1 MNKITV
7 RSRQCGAA
15 TITILLL
22 VGVSISIA
30 VLGSLHYIQGSQ
42 NQTLTM
48 HAQTLAQRK
57 AWVGVDLTK
66 KYLNALNSSQLEE
79 LIDSLPLK
87 AEVGQT
93 QLTLKPSVSDPN
105 IHLSLFKEEVD
116 DKTYLYAEVNAEAAK
131 GTKAYSNSSIEAVFE
146 LQHTGTK
153 SPIKS
158 CSMVRTAVLR
168 GATDLTGGGTDF
180 LSGDALSDIAVEG
193 NLTLTNSSKSGISG
207 CVSGDV
213 YMNGGGIKRNANL
226 YVGGRFTVENM
237 AAPEHVGV
245 WARDIDIGNSG
256 QGVYEYLRAGAF
268 SAEVRDDTGNLIGT
282 AGIGGKLLNDAEAAG
297 SSKDLGV
304 LLPSKNLKFVVETTS
319 GGRLL
324 VDLSDAN
331 IENST
336 GFVSGFASEVLDGD
350 DSLPSVIQFV
360 ATGVLGGNI
369 DIYTLTVGELWGQ
382 KIVSDGY
389 GANYTSVFSN
399 GDFSVGTG
407 NIGSLIGGGNLR
419 ANKGGCSSDS
429 NCWNLPKILNPSQIA
444 GELSVGDYQG
454 NATLNNLTQKMSGI
468 NSSLP
473 GVPYCD
479 TRVAKVVADD
489 YKASANYI
497 FEEVDGK
504 RHLTI
509 QNVSLADGTS
519 LDGVYDLLADEL
531 RFFGSQPFLSC
542 GWGSGHCFR
551 NNEIWELNGISS
563 FPPGIA
569 WFDRSLKI
577 NGVGSN
583 DAVNNVGKNLLNT
596 FVTTG
601 DLELTTSGHGKLIA
615 PNFNPSELCSG
626 GIVPTN
632 LCTPDGKLVGDE
644 ETGLALANSSI
655 ISQGGLNVQGWVIDG
670 HVILGRAVTTSG
682 SKVVINGGLVVGS
695 NATASVSVGAGGL
708 EVNTQ
713 GLSEGQLQKD
723 CSTHAGGST
732 ESEWQLKNNTPIW
745 TRYL

>member
-87 AEVGQT
+87 AEVGQK

-146 LQHTGTK
+146 LQHIGTQ

-158 CSMVRTAVLR
+158 CSIVRTAVLR

-193 NLTLTNSSKSGISG
+193 NLTLKNSSKSGISG

-213 YMNGGGIKRNANL
+213 YMNGGGIKPNANL
-226 YVGGRFTVENM
+226 YVGGHFTLESM
-237 AAPEHVGV
+237 STPEHVGV
-245 WARDIDIGNSG
+245 WASDIDIGNSG
-256 QGVYEYLRAGAF
+256 NGVYEYLRAGAF
-268 SAEVRDDTGNLIGT
+268 SAEVLDDTGDLIGT
-282 AGIGGKLLNDAEAAG
+282 AGIGGKLINDTGAADPL
-297 SSKDLGV
+297 KDIGI
-304 LLPSKNLKFVVETTS
+304 LLPSKNLKFVIEMTS

-324 VDLSDAN
+324 VDLSEAN
-331 IENST
+331 IESST
-336 GFVSGFASEVLDGD
+336 GFVTGFTSEVLDGD
-350 DSLPSVIQFV
+350 DSLPSVIQFF
-360 ATGVLGGNI
+360 ATGVIGGNI
-369 DIYTLTVGELWGQ
+369 DIFSLTVGELWGQ

-444 GELSVGDYQG
+444 GELSIGNYQG
-454 NATLNNLTQKMSGI
+454 NATLNNLVQKMTGI

-509 QNVSLADGTS
+509 QNVSLADGTN
-519 LDGVYDLLADEL
+519 LDGVYDLQTDEL
-531 RFFGSQPFLSC
+531 RFFGDQPFLSC

-601 DLELTTSGHGKLIA
+601 DLELTSSGHGKLIA

-626 GIVPTN
+626 GILPTN

-644 ETGLALANSSI
+644 EAGLALANSSI

-670 HVILGRAVTTSG
+670 HVTLGAAVTTSG

-695 NATASVSVGAGGL
+695 NAPASVSVGAGGL

-713 GLSEGQLQKD
+713 GLSQGQLQKD
-723 CSTHAGGST
+723 CSTQTGGSS
-732 ESEWQLKNNTPIW
+732 ESGWQLKNNTPIW